1 MNLDVPFASGIIG
14 FKPSSLPPVSKEERG
29 IRIGHI
35 QSGHWADRVGLRAG
49 DIITH
54 INGNAVSSMRTGREF
69 IDALS
74 PRPLRLVVE
83 IGVSPGEVTSA
94 FQSFDWTSRMNDV
107 NHVRSATKDNS
118 GEANEMFERVFD
130 AKLGEKSSLFD
141 VSSWLSKK
149 QSAPEEEA
157 RKTPPSVA
165 SSHVREIQGGAVQ
178 IMFQNTAPRIESK
191 SIWIPSKPI
200 CLWYKVEQGYG
211 IPERAGTLGLD
222 YLMQPFSSEPM
233 VELSLI
239 IAPPQVTLDIL
250 LAAKPVEVC
259 AKTITGICDATYVWD
274 AQGSL
279 IVTNKDMNLKDLMI
293 LGKLQDYRRLEEAKT
308 MGVFAIRLDNVEV
321 SDNLSKATSS
331 LVTLTSAE
339 PVSFNLTN
347 TKIKLTLCLK
357 GSLTMR
363 GSSPQSNIPSKVTTP
378 ITLSSA
384 SSSIGTPEIQELGD
398 EESPKTGITIA
409 PQAHVDST
417 PFERAYKRALS
428 DIRQGDNSSI
438 KMQNLTIR

>member
-1 MNLDVPFASGIIG
+1 MPFASGIIG

-54 INGNAVSSMRTGREF
+54 INGIAVSSMHTGREF
-69 IDALS
+69 IDALA

-107 NHVRSATKDNS
+107 NHVRSTTKDNS

-130 AKLGEKSSLFD
+130 AKLGEKSTLFD

-149 QSAPEEEA
+149 QTAPEREA
-157 RKTPPSVA
+157 QKTP
-165 SSHVREIQGGAVQ
+165 SSEADSQEKGEIQGGAVQ
-178 IMFQNTAPRIESK
+178 IMLQKTAPRIESR
-191 SIWIPSKPI
+191 SIWVPSKPI
-200 CLWYKVEQGYG
+200 CLWYKIEQGYG

-239 IAPPQVTLDIL
+239 LAPAQVTLDIL

-259 AKTITGICDATYVWD
+259 AKTITGVCDATYVWD
-274 AQGSL
+274 AKGSL
-279 IVTNKDMNLKDLMI
+279 IVTNKVINLKDLMI

-308 MGVFAIRLDNVEV
+308 MGVFAIRLDSVEV
-321 SDNLSKATSS
+321 SDNASNASS
-331 LVTLTSAE
+331 ILVTLTSAE
-339 PVSFNLTN
+339 PASFNLTN
-347 TKIKLTLCLK
+347 TKIKLAFSLK
-357 GSLTMR
+357 GALTMR
-363 GSSPQSNIPSKVTTP
+363 NRSPPSNVSSKVTTP
-378 ITLSSA
+378 ITLSST
-384 SSSIGTPEIQELGD
+384 SSSIGTPEIQELG
-398 EESPKTGITIA
+398 EEDSPKTGITIA
-409 PQAHVDST
+409 PQAHLDAT
-417 PFERAYKRALS
+417 PFERAYQRALS
-428 DIRQGDNSSI
+428 DIRHGDNSSI